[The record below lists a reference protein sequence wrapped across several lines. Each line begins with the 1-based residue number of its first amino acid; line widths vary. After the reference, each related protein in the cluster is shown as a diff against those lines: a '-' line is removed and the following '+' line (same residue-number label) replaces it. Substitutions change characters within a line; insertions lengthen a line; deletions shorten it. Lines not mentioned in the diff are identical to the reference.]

1 MKSQN
6 FRCSNVS
13 GDNMKFTQKKIISAA
28 MLCASLMTGSA
39 HANMTVYPMAMSLS
53 GKDSGAGT
61 VQVISKTEETQFIK
75 VSIKRVLKPASGEE
89 REEDVA
95 NWEGAG
101 LVVSPPK
108 FALPAGAIRMVRVV
122 SLAQPKEEELYRV
135 YFERATLPD
144 EVSASGKKTEG
155 SVSVNLIW
163 GVLVHQLPAV
173 PHPELHR
180 PRGATLSNAGNV
192 RIGLLE
198 IGRCTGSDDSSCQWS
213 PVNRNIY
220 PGGEMNLPA
229 LAGDGV
235 RRVKY
240 QVEGMP
246 DVQTKDLAPG
256 S

>member
-1 MKSQN
+1 MKL
-6 FRCSNVS
+6 
-13 GDNMKFTQKKIISAA
+13 TQKRILKSAL
-28 MLCASLMTGSA
+28 LCAFLIAGNA
-39 HANMTVYPMAMSLS
+39 YANMTVYPMAMSLRD
-53 GKDSGAGT
+53 KDGGAGT
-61 VQVISKTEETQFIK
+61 IQVISKTEETQFIK

-108 FALPAGAIRMVRVV
+108 FALPAGAIRLVRVV

-135 YFERATLPD
+135 YFERASLP
-144 EVSASGKKTEG
+144 EEMSASGKKTEG

-163 GVLVHQLPAV
+163 GVLVHQLPTI
-173 PHPELHR
+173 PRPELHR
-180 PRGATLSNAGNV
+180 SGHASLSNAGNV

-198 IGRCTGSDDSSCQWS
+198 IGRCTGNDDSSCQWS

-240 QVEGMP
+240 QVEGLP